1 MPCQTFGDVKPG
13 DLKYKDIN
21 GDKQIDSKDQI
32 DLGNTGNPFYFGLNL
47 TLRWKDFI
55 FYLEGTGNTGG
66 IGYKNNSYYW
76 VKGSSKYSEVVRGR
90 WTPETASTA
99 TYPRLT
105 TTDNSNN
112 FRNSTFWMY
121 KTNRFDLTKVQLTYN
136 PAQIFDSMVSW

>member
-1 MPCQTFGDVKPG
+1 MDASFAYVCEGFFKDQADIDSHARQTFGDVKPG

-66 IGYKNNSYYW
+66 IGYKNNSYCW

-90 WTPETASTA
+90 WTPRDCVYSYLSTPHH
-99 TYPRLT
+99 YR
-105 TTDNSNN
+105 
-112 FRNSTFWMY
+112 
-121 KTNRFDLTKVQLTYN
+121 Q
-136 PAQIFDSMVSW
+136 